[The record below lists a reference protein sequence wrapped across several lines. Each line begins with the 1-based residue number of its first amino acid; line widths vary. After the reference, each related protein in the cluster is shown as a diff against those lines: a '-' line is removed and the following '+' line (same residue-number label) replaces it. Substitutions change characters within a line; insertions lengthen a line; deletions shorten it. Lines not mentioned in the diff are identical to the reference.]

1 MPEAPRRVARDYRLL
16 LVRDWP
22 WGLARR
28 SVPQRWRLGGRSGS
42 RPLCLP
48 ERPCTCTSS
57 VTLRSW
63 LRWMLLLLSQQRG
76 SQERLLG
83 VSSPARLSCCR
94 LLAAKEKS
102 LCLRVGRFTSV
113 KEGRDLLC
121 LLSRSLHFLGAG
133 VAALA
138 MRKKR
143 GGFPTT
149 LHAFNRCSSCH
160 EHTLI
165 LTHTHVL
172 PHIKAHKDT
181 ILTHFSLNSHKQEY
195 VKHINKAC
203 TIFRPLLFSKPTC

>member
-1 MPEAPRRVARDYRLL
+1 MHLHELSDAALVAPLDAASAFSAKRQPGAPPRGFLPRPPFLL
-16 LVRDWP
+16 QVV
-22 WGLARR
+22 GC
-28 SVPQRWRLGGRSGS
+28 QG
-42 RPLCLP
+42 
-48 ERPCTCTSS
+48 
-57 VTLRSW
+57 
-63 LRWMLLLLSQQRG
+63 
-76 SQERLLG
+76 
-83 VSSPARLSCCR
+83 
-94 LLAAKEKS
+94 EKS
-102 LCLRVGRFTSV
+102 LLAGRSLHISQ
-113 KEGRDLLC
+113 GRDLLC

-149 LHAFNRCSSCH
+149 VHAFNRCSSCH

-181 ILTHFSLNSHKQEY
+181 ILTHFSLNSHEQEY

>member
-1 MPEAPRRVARDYRLL
+1 MRRKIAVRRRTENARFLPALSQAAFRERDNRRSSLGSFCRPWSAWQVPEAPRRVARDYRLL

-113 KEGRDLLC
+113 KAETFC
-121 LLSRSLHFLGAG
+121 ACSHVHF
-133 VAALA
+133 
-138 MRKKR
+138 
-143 GGFPTT
+143 
-149 LHAFNRCSSCH
+149 
-160 EHTLI
+160 
-165 LTHTHVL
+165 
-172 PHIKAHKDT
+172 
-181 ILTHFSLNSHKQEY
+181 
-195 VKHINKAC
+195 
-203 TIFRPLLFSKPTC
+203 IF